1 MGIETKRIM
10 KKYLYLVLG
19 FYFLLHVAKI
29 EVFPL
34 YHFGMY
40 SQYVPYKESPFVSYD
55 VYIDEVKQNFS
66 KEDYRK
72 HTYLMNTI
80 QKYDEISAND
90 FEDSEA
96 EIIRKYL
103 NFIGIKKDEQS
114 LKTYSY
120 PNLETDML
128 AWLSRYFKCRNS
140 QNVIIEKST
149 YRFGKNQEIKLQN
162 KQIILPQ

>member
-40 SQYVPYKESPFVSYD
+40 SQYVPYKESPF
-55 VYIDEVKQNFS
+55 
-66 KEDYRK
+66 
-72 HTYLMNTI
+72 
-80 QKYDEISAND
+80 
-90 FEDSEA
+90 
-96 EIIRKYL
+96 
-103 NFIGIKKDEQS
+103 
-114 LKTYSY
+114 Y